1 MLLVGKKCTLCPQ
14 TILELLAV
22 LHEEFKQTFIWYQK
36 YVRKV
41 SYTLPL
47 SRKILLN
54 LCLLSCKQETAAKRY
69 IELNKNSSHS
79 NTVQCFFP
87 WLVHLSFCKYINFE
101 QFWILLLIRPGMA
114 TKSWWSH
121 ASILLWTRCTSSLIY
136 LVHSRFGL
144 QSTIYS
150 IYGTEDNL

>member
-1 MLLVGKKCTLCPQ
+1 MKNLNKHSFDIKNTSEKCLIPFLWVGKFCWISAFLVVNKKQLLKD
-14 TILELLAV
+14 IL
-22 LHEEFKQTFIWYQK
+22 
-36 YVRKV
+36 
-41 SYTLPL
+41 
-47 SRKILLN
+47 
-54 LCLLSCKQETAAKRY
+54 
-69 IELNKNSSHS
+69 NS
-79 NTVQCFFP
+79 TRIQVTQIQCSVFFP

-101 QFWILLLIRPGMA
+101 QFWILLLIRPGIA

-150 IYGTEDNL
+150 IHGTEDNL